1 MAELM
6 FLHIVIHPPITVP
19 LQQNCQTLE
28 QKCLPW
34 IKQDDRAFPRVLVDE
49 DKVLGVIT
57 AINFKLATSLFS
69 WG

>member
-6 FLHIVIHPPITVP
+6 FLHIVIYPPITVP

-28 QKCLPW
+28 QKCLTW
-34 IKQDDRAFPRVLVDE
+34 IKQDDRAFPRVVVDE
-49 DKVLGVIT
+49 DKVLGVLT

-69 WG
+69 SG

>member
-6 FLHIVIHPPITVP
+6 FLHIVIYPPITVP

-28 QKCLPW
+28 QKCLTW
-34 IKQDDRAFPRVLVDE
+34 IKDDRAFPRVVVDE
-49 DKVLGVIT
+49 DKVLGVLT

-69 WG
+69 SG